1 VSCPWAMM
9 VAKRSQPTQSAAL
22 FLI

>member
-1 VSCPWAMM
+1 VSCPWAIM